1 MSIKVTVE
9 MGDMLQRAER
19 AAEEATRAV
28 MAELNAAFVQS
39 FTAEAWNWPRDLP
52 TRKLG
57 TKGGATLREKLESY
71 QKGEGIKAGNPRN
84 IIDEGNLRRS
94 GVWEMT
100 DKFQATFRWG
110 GTANYAAAVHEG
122 ARIYPWGNRKAR
134 RVLLPARP
142 WTSAV
147 LGTVRVPGIEPFPFG
162 ERLRNVW
169 LVKFKSGR

>member
-28 MAELNAAFVQS
+28 MAELNAAFFQS
-39 FTAEAWNWPRDLP
+39 FSAEAWNWPYDLA

-71 QKGEGIKAGNPRN
+71 RKGEGIKAGSPRN
-84 IIDEGNLRRS
+84 IIDEAVLRQS
-94 GVWEMT
+94 GVMNMT
-100 DKFQATFRWG
+100 GQFEATFTWATR
-110 GTANYAAAVHEG
+110 YATAVHEG
-122 ARIYPWGNRKAR
+122 AMIYPWGNRKAR
-134 RVLLPARP
+134 RKPLPARP

-147 LGTVRVPGIEPFPFG
+147 LGTVRVPGIDPFPFG

-169 LVKFKSGR
+169 LVEFRTGR

>member
-28 MAELNAAFVQS
+28 MAELNAAFEQS

-52 TRKLG
+52 TRKLN
-57 TKGGATLREKLESY
+57 GATVAEKLESY

-100 DKFQATFRWG
+100 DRFQATFTWS
-110 GTANYAAAVHEG
+110 ANYAAAVHLG
-122 ARIYPWGNRKAR
+122 ARIYPWCNRKAR
-134 RVLLPARP
+134 QVLLPARP

-147 LGTVRVPGIEPFPFG
+147 LGTVRVPGIDPFPFG

>member
-9 MGDMLQRAER
+9 MGDTLQRAER

-28 MAELNAAFVQS
+28 AAELFAAMQQS
-39 FTAEAWNWPRDLP
+39 FTADVWNWPRDLP
-52 TRKLG
+52 TRKL
-57 TKGGATLREKLESY
+57 TGATVAEKLESY
-71 QKGEGIKAGNPRN
+71 QNGDGITPPNPRN
-84 IIDEGNLRRS
+84 IIDEGNLRQS
-94 GVWEMT
+94 GAMNMT
-100 DKFQATFRWG
+100 GQFEATFTWS
-110 GTANYAAAVHEG
+110 ANYAAAVHLG

-147 LGTVRVPGIEPFPFG
+147 LGTVLVPGIEPFPFG

-169 LVKFKSGR
+169 LVKFRTGR